1 MLYTVIATPRSGSSS
16 LCGLVSAQYN
26 AKNLGEVFF
35 PFYGRRKK
43 DCVYKDKIL
52 KLIEA
57 SKKKDIVV
65 KILVNKTDYMS
76 QDTIKLLL
84 HNSQKLFYSIRLDHI
99 AQVKSMLAGKQTR
112 KFGKRKS
119 INETIT
125 IKITGDDMES
135 NGTKMLEYIR
145 KQGQWYKEFPGELC
159 ILDHW
164 GNEPYVSCYDF
175 NITKSIKE
183 FLNPMTV
190 RYIDREFD
198 ILSIFHEGDINSSL
212 IN

>member
-16 LCGLVSAQYN
+16 LCSLVSAQYN

-35 PFYGRRKK
+35 PFYGNEN
-43 DCVYKDKIL
+43 DSVYKDKIL
-52 KLIEA
+52 ELIEA
-57 SKKKDIVV
+57 SKKKDIVI
-65 KILVNKTDYMS
+65 KILMNKTDYMS

-84 HNSQKLFYSIRLDHI
+84 NNSQKLFYSVRLDHI
-99 AQVKSMLAGKQTR
+99 AQVKSILAGLQTR
-112 KFGKRKS
+112 KLGKRKS
-119 INETIT
+119 IEQLIT
-125 IKITGDDMES
+125 IKITGDDIES
-135 NGTKMLEYIR
+135 HGTKLSKYIR

-164 GNEPYVSCYDF
+164 GEEPYASWYDF
-175 NITKSIKE
+175 IITKSIKE

-212 IN
+212 ID